1 MKEYLEKESV
11 EKELNR
17 VEKLYRDTY
26 MSKVRAEMVS
36 YCCEVVRHLPSA
48 YVVEMRRL
56 TGYDEGL
63 IKDLEWYCRDHRH
76 PKWTRE
82 LVKRAAE
89 SIAGKNEYRGRW
101 ETYKSG
107 EHTECIC
114 SACKKSYYYHD
125 KGQYQIDKSRYC
137 PNCGAKMTEV

>member
-1 MKEYLEKESV
+1 MKDYVSREALIALARPGTFATSCDGADRQEDAV
-11 EKELNR
+11 PVR
-17 VEKLYRDTY
+17 VIQG
-26 MSKVRAEMVS
+26 VPA
-36 YCCEVVRHLPSA
+36 A
-48 YVVEMRRL
+48 GVVEMRRL

-89 SIAGKNEYRGRW
+89 SIAGKNELRGRW

-114 SACKKSYYYHD
+114 SACKKSYYYHN
-125 KGQYQIDKSRYC
+125 KGQYQINKSCYC